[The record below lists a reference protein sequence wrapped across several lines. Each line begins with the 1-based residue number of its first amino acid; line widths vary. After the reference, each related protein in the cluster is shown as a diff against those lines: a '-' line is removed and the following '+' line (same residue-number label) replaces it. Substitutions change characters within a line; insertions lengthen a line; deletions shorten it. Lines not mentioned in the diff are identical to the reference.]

1 MPIMTC
7 LDLIDKSD
15 TLILIIHLN
24 ILSLDMVLS
33 VRYDEINIIRINIT
47 CLENISGP
55 KPYT

>member
-1 MPIMTC
+1 MTC